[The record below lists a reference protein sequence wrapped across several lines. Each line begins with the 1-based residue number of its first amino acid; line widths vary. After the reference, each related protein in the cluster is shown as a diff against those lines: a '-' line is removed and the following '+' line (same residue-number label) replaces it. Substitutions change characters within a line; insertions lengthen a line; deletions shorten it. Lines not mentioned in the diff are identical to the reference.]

1 MQEHLITLLKLLD
14 LRVDAVSIS
23 IATVIIIAV
32 FATILHIFLH
42 KIILKSIKKY
52 NKKNPNIITAS
63 MLEFNLFRRL
73 ALLVQGIIVN
83 IQIHIWTKADSF
95 LFDIVETF
103 SSIWILVFGL
113 LALYS
118 IIDRMF
124 KTLYKKT
131 GASFFALNG
140 VLQSIKLL
148 LALVVIIYIVSI
160 LMEKSPIAIL
170 SGLGAMSAVLMLVF
184 KDTILGFTAGLQ
196 ISSTNIVKVGDWITM
211 SKHGADGN
219 VIDIGLTTV
228 RIRNFDQTIVAVPT
242 YAMVSESFTN
252 WQGMVESGGRRIKR
266 SVLIDVHSIKF
277 LTQEEIDRLK
287 KAKLLAPYLQER
299 EREIG
304 NYNKTMGYDEEFVVD
319 SRKMTNIGT
328 FRAYILKYLQS
339 HKGINHNMTTMVRQL
354 SPNEFGLPLEIYCF
368 SATTIWVEYENIQS
382 EIFDHIFSRLSEFGL
397 RAYQYG

>member
-397 RAYQYG
+397 MAYQYG